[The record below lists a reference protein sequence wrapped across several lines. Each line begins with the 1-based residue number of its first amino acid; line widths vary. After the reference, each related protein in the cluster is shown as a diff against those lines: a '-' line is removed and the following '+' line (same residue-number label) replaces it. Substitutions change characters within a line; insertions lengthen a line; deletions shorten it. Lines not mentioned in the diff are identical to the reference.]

1 MIQLRQHGKM
11 WGEFDPVQLQI
22 ILKRGRIT
30 ATFALTDLIA
40 QARPEPGDE
49 LPEMGRDEALQ
60 ALKRI
65 AAASPFRQENGVETN
80 VKVDGTVYSVV

>member
-1 MIQLRQHGKM
+1 MIELRQHGKM
-11 WGEFDPVQLQI
+11 WGEFDPIHLTI

-40 QARPEPGDE
+40 QAQPEPGDE

-65 AAASPFRQENGVETN
+65 AAASPFKRENGAGAE
-80 VKVDGTVYSVV
+80 VDGTLYSVV